1 MLVIDSIP
9 LEPAHEAPGTQKFKG
24 VWTPLPTLE
33 ISECCESETAETPIP
48 RLYIRI
54 QHDSVACM
62 TQRRPTSFDIAALAG
77 VSQPT
82 VSRALSGSASVSE
95 ETRRRVLEAAEQL
108 HYKVDKNASGLR
120 RQQSKTLAL
129 LFFEEWPEDALI
141 NPFYLS
147 LVGPMVRRCA
157 EHGYDLLISFQQL
170 SSDWHVDYED
180 SRKADGIILL
190 GYGDYLEHRPRLERL
205 VARGAHFVRWGS
217 AGEGSLGTT
226 VSSDNEQGGFDAI
239 THLLQQGRRKIAFV
253 GTAGPGFPEV
263 HERWRGYCRALRAAG
278 IEPDERLRAD
288 AAPDEGEGRAA
299 AERLLARGVEFDSIF
314 AASDV
319 AAIGAMHA
327 LQQAGRIVPQA
338 VAIVG
343 FDDIPAASL
352 ASPPLTTV
360 TQDAHHAA
368 EALVDA
374 LIESIETGSARDR
387 VLPVRLTVRESSISH

>member
-1 MLVIDSIP
+1 
-9 LEPAHEAPGTQKFKG
+9 
-24 VWTPLPTLE
+24 
-33 ISECCESETAETPIP
+33 
-48 RLYIRI
+48 
-54 QHDSVACM
+54 M

-82 VSRALSGSASVSE
+82 VSRALSGSPSVSE
-95 ETRRRVLEAAEQL
+95 ATRRRVLEAAEQL
-108 HYKVDKNASGLR
+108 NYKVDKNASGLR

-129 LFFEEWPEDALI
+129 LFFEEWPENALI

-147 LVGPMVRRCA
+147 LIGPMVRRCA

-190 GYGDYLEHRPRLERL
+190 GSGDYLEHRPRLERL

-217 AGEGSLGTT
+217 SEGSLGTT
-226 VSSDNEQGGFDAI
+226 VSSDNEQGGFDAT
-239 THLLQQGRRKIAFV
+239 THLLQQGRRRIAFI
-253 GTAGPGFPEV
+253 GTVGPGYPEV
-263 HERWRGYCRALRAAG
+263 HERWRGYCRALRAAR
-278 IEPDERLRAD
+278 IEADDNLRVD

-299 AERLLARGVEFDSIF
+299 AEQLLARGVEFDAVF

-327 LQQAGRIVPQA
+327 LQHAGRGVPETA
-338 VAIVG
+338 VVG

-360 TQDAHHAA
+360 TQDTRHAA

-374 LIESIETGSARDR
+374 LVESVETGSARDR
-387 VLPVRLTVRESSISH
+387 VLPVRLTVRESSVRR

>member
-1 MLVIDSIP
+1 
-9 LEPAHEAPGTQKFKG
+9 
-24 VWTPLPTLE
+24 
-33 ISECCESETAETPIP
+33 
-48 RLYIRI
+48 
-54 QHDSVACM
+54 M

-82 VSRALSGSASVSE
+82 VSRALSGNPAVSE

-120 RQQSKTLAL
+120 RQRAKTLAL
-129 LFFEEWPEDALI
+129 LFFEEGPETAVL

-147 LVGPMVRRCA
+147 LVGPMVRRCS
-157 EHGYDLLISFQQL
+157 EHGYDLLISIQQL

-190 GYGDYLEHRPRLERL
+190 GYGDYLEYRPKLEQL
-205 VARGAHFVRWGS
+205 VDRGAHFVRWGTG
-217 AGEGSLGTT
+217 GEGQLGMT
-226 VSSDNEQGGFDAI
+226 VSSDNERGGFEAT

-263 HERWRGYCRALRAAG
+263 QERYRGYSRALRAAG
-278 IEPDERLRAD
+278 IAPDERLQVD
-288 AAPDEGEGRAA
+288 AAPDEADGRAA
-299 AERLLARGVEFDSIF
+299 AEQLLARGVEFDAIF

-327 LQQAGRIVPQA
+327 LQQAGRAVPEN
-338 VAIVG
+338 VVVVG
-343 FDDIPAASL
+343 FDDIPAACL

-360 TQDAHHAA
+360 TQDARAAA

-374 LIESIETGSARDR
+374 LIDAIETGNTADR
-387 VLPVRLTVRESSISH
+387 ALPVRLTIRESSISA